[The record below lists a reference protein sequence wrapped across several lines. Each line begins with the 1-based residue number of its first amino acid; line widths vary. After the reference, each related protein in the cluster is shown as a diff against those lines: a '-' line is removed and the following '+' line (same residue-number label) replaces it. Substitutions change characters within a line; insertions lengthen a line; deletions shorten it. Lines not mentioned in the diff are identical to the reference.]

1 MLNILANE
9 PQRFCD
15 ALSRRGVLEVGGLG
29 TLGLS
34 LPGLLRGTLEAGES
48 VEAAA
53 PAAGFGSAKRM
64 ILLFMW
70 GGPAHQDTWDL
81 KPEGP
86 LATRGEFLPIATN
99 VSGLQVGEHFPQI
112 AKQADKLAIIRSVGQ
127 GDNNHLSGAYAGLT
141 GRRHPMENRSVEA
154 ADVDF
159 PQYGSVLSKLRPNA
173 NGLPTFVAVPEM
185 IHTTNGMIT
194 PGQGAG
200 FLGKRYEPFQVTD
213 HPDRHDFSIA
223 SLKLPSG
230 VGLERLAGRRGL
242 LEQLEQTSR
251 LVERSAQA
259 RSLDQ
264 FYERA
269 LEMVLAL
276 KTRQAFDLG
285 RVSEAER
292 WRYGWHTFGQSV
304 LMARRLIES
313 GVKLV
318 TVYWH
323 RERRTIDTTWDT
335 HSRNFY
341 ELKDRL
347 MPSVDR
353 PIAALLE
360 DLENTGLL
368 EETLVVWNSEFG
380 RTPKINTNA
389 GRDHW
394 GRCNSVVMAGGGVPG
409 GQVFGASDRQ
419 AAYPTEDKV
428 TQAEI
433 AATIYHLLGLEAET
447 RVHDKL
453 NRPWPIALGE
463 PIDKLLGGGSRPV
476 ATKRPI
482 PQRRVVEVGPFERML
497 RQRSNRHLSIEC
509 GNADS
514 EKLWEIAG
522 FSKPVGTGLDRYRQ
536 VDAKTANLK
545 YLGVFYTHFD
555 YTHIVLRLAE
565 SRSASELKLT
575 LRGRSIPIPDEL
587 ADAGPRRLWQ
597 VPIPQGDVAAIPY
610 PLSKAF
616 DLGITAPGWK
626 LTGLAVVGEKIR
638 RRHLETGGI
647 V

>member
-15 ALSRRGVLEVGGLG
+15 ALSRRRVLEVGGLG

-34 LPGLLRGTLEAGES
+34 VPGLLRGTLEAGES
-48 VEAAA
+48 VEASGRAD
-53 PAAGFGSAKRM
+53 GFGSAKRM

-86 LATRGEFLPIATN
+86 MVTRGEFLPIATN
-99 VSGLQVGEHFPQI
+99 VSGLQVGEHFPRI

-154 ADVDF
+154 ADADF

-173 NGLPTFVAVPEM
+173 RGLPTFVSVPEM

-242 LEQLEQTSR
+242 LEQFEQTSR

-269 LEMVLAL
+269 LDMVLAPE
-276 KTRQAFDLG
+276 TRQAFDLG
-285 RVSEAER
+285 RVPEAER

-304 LMARRLIES
+304 LMARRLIEA

-323 RERRTIDTTWDT
+323 RERRTLDTTWDT
-335 HSRNFY
+335 HSRNFH

-447 RVHDKL
+447 RVHDRL

-463 PIDKLLGGGSRPV
+463 PIEKLLGGGCRPI
-476 ATKRPI
+476 AAKRPI

-536 VDAKTANLK
+536 VDANGANLK

-555 YTHIVLRLAE
+555 YTHVVLRLAE
-565 SRSASELKLT
+565 SRPASELKLT

-597 VPIPQGDVAAIPY
+597 VPIPQGDISAIPY
-610 PLSKAF
+610 PLAKAF
-616 DLGITAPGWK
+616 DLSITASGWK
-626 LTGLAVVGEKIR
+626 LTGLAVVGEKIH
-638 RRHLETGGI
+638 RRHLEISGI

>member
-1 MLNILANE
+1 
-9 PQRFCD
+9 
-15 ALSRRGVLEVGGLG
+15 
-29 TLGLS
+29 
-34 LPGLLRGTLEAGES
+34 
-48 VEAAA
+48 
-53 PAAGFGSAKRM
+53 
-64 ILLFMW
+64 
-70 GGPAHQDTWDL
+70 
-81 KPEGP
+81 
-86 LATRGEFLPIATN
+86 
-99 VSGLQVGEHFPQI
+99 PQI
-112 AKQADKLAIIRSVGQ
+112 ATQADKLAIIRSVGQ

-154 ADVDF
+154 ADADF

-173 NGLPTFVAVPEM
+173 QGLPTFVAVPEM

-200 FLGKRYEPFQVTD
+200 FLGKRYDPFQVTD

-230 VGLERLAGRRGL
+230 VGLDRMAERRSL
-242 LEQLEQTSR
+242 LEQLERTSR
-251 LVERSAQA
+251 LVERSAKV

-269 LEMVLAL
+269 LDMVLAL
-276 KTRQAFDLG
+276 KTHQAFDLG
-285 RVSEAER
+285 RVPEAER

-304 LMARRLIES
+304 LMARRLIEA

-360 DLENTGLL
+360 DLENAGLL

-394 GRCNSVVMAGGGVPG
+394 GPCNSVVMAGGGVPG

-419 AAYPTEDKV
+419 AAYPAEEKV
-428 TQAEI
+428 TQADI

-447 RVHDKL
+447 RVHDRL
-453 NRPWPIALGE
+453 NRPWPIALGK
-463 PIDKLLGGGSRPV
+463 PIDKLLGGGC
-476 ATKRPI
+476 RPI
-482 PQRRVVEVGPFERML
+482 AAKHPMPQRRVVEVGPFERML

-522 FSKPVGTGLDRYRQ
+522 FSDPVGTGLDRYRQ
-536 VDAKTANLK
+536 VNVKSANLK

-555 YTHIVLRLAE
+555 YTHVVLRLAE

-587 ADAGPRRLWQ
+587 TDARPQRLWQ
-597 VPIPQGDVAAIPY
+597 IPIPQGEISAIPY

-616 DLGITAPGWK
+616 DLGITAPDWK
-626 LTGLAVVGEKIR
+626 LTGLAVVGEKIHS
-638 RRHLETGGI
+638 RHLEIDGI

>member
-15 ALSRRGVLEVGGLG
+15 ALSRRRILEVGGLG

-34 LPGLLRGTLEAGES
+34 VPGLLRGTLEAGES
-48 VEAAA
+48 VEASGRAD
-53 PAAGFGSAKRM
+53 GFGSAKRM

-86 LATRGEFLPIATN
+86 MATRGEFLPIATN
-99 VSGLQVGEHFPQI
+99 VSGLQVGEHFPRI

-154 ADVDF
+154 ADADF

-173 NGLPTFVAVPEM
+173 RGLPTFVSVPEM

-269 LEMVLAL
+269 LDMVLAPE
-276 KTRQAFDLG
+276 TRQAFDLG
-285 RVSEAER
+285 RVPEAER

-304 LMARRLIES
+304 LMARRLIEA

-323 RERRTIDTTWDT
+323 RERRTLDTTWDT
-335 HSRNFY
+335 HSRNFH

-447 RVHDKL
+447 RVHDRL

-463 PIDKLLGGGSRPV
+463 PIEKLLGGGCRPI
-476 ATKRPI
+476 AAKRPI

-536 VDAKTANLK
+536 VDANGANLK

-555 YTHIVLRLAE
+555 YTHVVLRLAE
-565 SRSASELKLT
+565 SRLASELKLT

-597 VPIPQGDVAAIPY
+597 VPIPQGDISAIPY
-610 PLSKAF
+610 PLAKAF
-616 DLGITAPGWK
+616 DLSITAPGWK
-626 LTGLAVVGEKIR
+626 LTGLAVVGEKIH
-638 RRHLETGGI
+638 RRHLEISGI

>member
-15 ALSRRGVLEVGGLG
+15 ALSRRRILEVGGLG

-34 LPGLLRGTLEAGES
+34 VPGLLRGTLEAGES
-48 VEAAA
+48 VEASGRAD
-53 PAAGFGSAKRM
+53 GFGSAKRM

-86 LATRGEFLPIATN
+86 MVTRGEFLPIATN
-99 VSGLQVGEHFPQI
+99 VSGLQVGEHFPRI

-159 PQYGSVLSKLRPNA
+159 PQYGSVLSKLRPNPH
-173 NGLPTFVAVPEM
+173 GLPTFVAVPEM

-200 FLGKRYEPFQVTD
+200 FLGKRHDPFQVTD
-213 HPDRHDFSIA
+213 HPDRQDFSIA

-230 VGLERLAGRRGL
+230 VGLERMAGRRSL
-242 LEQLEQTSR
+242 LEQLERTSR
-251 LVERSAQA
+251 LVERSAKA

-269 LEMVLAL
+269 FDMVLAP

-285 RVSEAER
+285 RVPEAER

-304 LMARRLIES
+304 LMARRLIEA

-323 RERRTIDTTWDT
+323 RERRTLDTTWDT
-335 HSRNFY
+335 HSRNFH

-447 RVHDKL
+447 RVHDRL

-463 PIDKLLGGGSRPV
+463 PIEKLLGGGCRPI
-476 ATKRPI
+476 AAKRPI

-536 VDAKTANLK
+536 VDANGANLK

-555 YTHIVLRLAE
+555 YTHVVLRLAE
-565 SRSASELKLT
+565 SRPASELKLT

-597 VPIPQGDVAAIPY
+597 VPIPQGDISAIPY
-610 PLSKAF
+610 PLAKAF
-616 DLGITAPGWK
+616 DLSITASGWK
-626 LTGLAVVGEKIR
+626 LTGLAVVGEKIH
-638 RRHLETGGI
+638 RRHLEISGI